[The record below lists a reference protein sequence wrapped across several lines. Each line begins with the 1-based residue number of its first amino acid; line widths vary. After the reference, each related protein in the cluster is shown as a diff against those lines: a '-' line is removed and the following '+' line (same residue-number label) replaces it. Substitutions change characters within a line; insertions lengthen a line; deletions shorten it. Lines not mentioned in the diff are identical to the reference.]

1 MHELSYTRSILD
13 AVVSSAEV
21 AGARRV
27 VSVRLTIGAMR
38 DIVNEMFRNCFEY
51 LARGTVAAGAQI
63 DIDRVP
69 LTLCCRRCGTVFEAD
84 ALSSETIA
92 CPRCEKRDYA
102 ICSGMEFRIDRIE
115 IL

>member
-1 MHELSYTRSILD
+1 M
-13 AVVSSAEV
+13 
-21 AGARRV
+21 

-38 DIVNEMFRNCFEY
+38 DIVDEMLRSCFEY

-69 LTLCCRRCGTVFEAD
+69 LTLCCRCCGTAFEAS
-84 ALSSETIA
+84 ALSSETIT
-92 CPRCEKRDYA
+92 CPHCEKRNYA
-102 ICSGMEFRIDRIE
+102 ICSGMEFCIDRIE